1 MRSRVHSRPISRC
14 AASSSRPSRRMDWM
28 MSSTGVA
35 RLSLRLFSISSRARS
50 FPGRSGMILGL
61 EYGEA
66 RVRVEDI
73 ALHIGGFGWPPP
85 ELVHCADQAHPVQD
99 LLLSAVLDRAQRPL
113 PPRRVIGGLQCII

>member
-50 FPGRSGMILGL
+50 FPGRSGTILGL
-61 EYGEA
+61 EYREA
-66 RVRVEDI
+66 LVRVEDI
-73 ALHIGGFGWPPP
+73 ALYVGGFGWPPP
-85 ELVHCADQAHPVQD
+85 ELVHCADQAHPELYLQ
-99 LLLSAVLDRAQRPL
+99 LEQVLR
-113 PPRRVIGGLQCII
+113 

>member
-50 FPGRSGMILGL
+50 FPGRSGTILGL
-61 EYGEA
+61 EYREA
-66 RVRVEDI
+66 LVRVGDI
-73 ALHIGGFGWPPP
+73 ALNVGGFGWPPP
-85 ELVHCADQAHPVQD
+85 ELVHFAVHAHPAPE
-99 LLLSAVLDRAQRPL
+99 LLLSAVPERAPRPPPPL
-113 PPRRVIGGLQCII
+113 PVIGG